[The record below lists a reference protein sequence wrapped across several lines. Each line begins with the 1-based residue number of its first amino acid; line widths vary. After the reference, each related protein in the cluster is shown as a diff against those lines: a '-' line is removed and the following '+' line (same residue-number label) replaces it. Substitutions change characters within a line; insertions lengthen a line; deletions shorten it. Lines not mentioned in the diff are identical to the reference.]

1 MGGLTATRRVGIIA
15 VHPGARAEVCP
26 TRAVGVKESVQAG
39 IRRAALESGSM
50 EAFAARGVVGIKH
63 KRLTPAATGQPCQ
76 LNQGLKR
83 GL

>member
-50 EAFAARGVVGIKH
+50 EAFLAR
-63 KRLTPAATGQPCQ
+63 
-76 LNQGLKR
+76 
-83 GL
+83 